1 MKGARTV
8 GKKGEESAEEESQDG
23 QSGEISGCP
32 AQGFWPGLRQSAKLM
47 AKQVG
52 YSWEAATKCEVQE
65 VWLILELR
73 PKTLALRT
81 ACLEEGWIQA
91 ATAGQILSLPERN
104 ITLMTFSTFV
114 HSIKISLEYL

>member
-1 MKGARTV
+1 M
-8 GKKGEESAEEESQDG
+8 
-23 QSGEISGCP
+23 
-32 AQGFWPGLRQSAKLM
+32 
-47 AKQVG
+47 G

-65 VWLILELR
+65 VWLILELS

-81 ACLEEGWIQA
+81 SPCLEEGWIQA

-104 ITLMTFSTFV
+104 IMLMTFSTFV